1 MRIRQRAPEFFFFSF
16 KLHLHTRWGF
26 RCRKEAIHRQ
36 LYVVY
41 WVLPKRPRRKWI
53 CVGALLHLAHCSIEK
68 KISQPIFFR
77 PTSHHT
83 DLKNGGDEECRHVM
97 WCLKNTPL
105 GNRKKKKKGL
115 NYSFWRKSTFQ
126 THQKWQNNK
135 ISSTTMTEARAEPQT
150 SEGKVF
156 KSRFPNETPYAQ
168 LPSLWQSC
176 AEIISLHWKREM
188 FKNFHKL
195 LSLRNSHA
203 TMLL

>member
-1 MRIRQRAPEFFFFSF
+1 MNLRGRTAASCALQYREENFTTYFFSTHF
-16 KLHLHTRWGF
+16 PSHRPKKWWRRGMPACHVVLEKHTT
-26 RCRKEAIHRQ
+26 RQ
-36 LYVVY
+36 
-41 WVLPKRPRRKWI
+41 
-53 CVGALLHLAHCSIEK
+53 
-68 KISQPIFFR
+68 SQ
-77 PTSHHT
+77 
-83 DLKNGGDEECRHVM
+83 
-97 WCLKNTPL
+97 
-105 GNRKKKKKGL
+105 KKKKGL